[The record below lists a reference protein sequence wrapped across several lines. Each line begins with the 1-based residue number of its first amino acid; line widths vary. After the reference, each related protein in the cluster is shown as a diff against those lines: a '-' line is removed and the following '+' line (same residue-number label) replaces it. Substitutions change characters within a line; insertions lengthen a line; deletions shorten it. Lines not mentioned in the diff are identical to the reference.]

1 MGGKGPVGVLTRIE
15 NEIDFWVLEAFHI
28 SATQYSHH
36 VWLLSSLNVSKS
48 VLICTERMKYTGNF
62 KVLEKQQKSKISH

>member
-28 SATQYSHH
+28 SATQYSSPSPCVAIEH
-36 VWLLSSLNVSKS
+36 
-48 VLICTERMKYTGNF
+48 F
-62 KVLEKQQKSKISH
+62 KCG